1 MFIYILYRVLQF
13 ATLPL
18 FLLYVLG
25 RGLRDVRYFTHLGD
39 RFGFLPDSY
48 KRTVAGAVWLHA
60 VSVGEVLSSV
70 ELLRRLRASLPE
82 APLFVSCSTIAGRA
96 GAEDKLKG
104 LVDGIFYAPYD
115 LVFAVR
121 ATLRSI
127 RPTVVA
133 VMETEI
139 WPNLYREVSRSGA
152 GLIIINGR
160 ISDRAFPG
168 YRRFAWFFRRVLS
181 WPDAVLVQ
189 SERDRERYLEI
200 GAPASSV
207 RVGGN
212 LKYDFDP
219 RRSGLADDLRVF
231 LEKVAP
237 EKTWIA
243 ASTMPPRGSGDVDE
257 DDVVIGAFAELA
269 HSHPSLLLILAP
281 RKPERFA
288 AVAAKLEA
296 KGIHFIRRTMLQNRR
311 SFQLPGV
318 LLLDSIGELG
328 GLFPAADVVFM
339 GGTLAER
346 GGHNILE
353 PAFSSRAIIA
363 GPHMENFAAI
373 AEKFRAGD
381 ALYTIGSSGELARA
395 AGFLLNDEGRRAELG
410 GRAVALAEA
419 ERGATGIAVSTIL
432 DLYARAIPS
441 RVPGLASSLFLKPL
455 ARGWAVGSA
464 LARHKSLA
472 HRRRLQT
479 PVVSVG
485 GISMGGTG
493 KTPFVLWLAGRMK
506 EAGFRPAILTRG
518 YRRKCPDEPVV
529 VEPGA
534 AAAAA
539 LTGDEA
545 QILCRSAV
553 AYVGIGSRRF
563 EVGRIIEQK
572 FQPGLFILDDGF
584 QHWRLER
591 QLDIVLVDALDPFAG
606 GDLFPAGR
614 LRESPSALGRAG
626 VIVLTRTTPW
636 RTYEG
641 IETELRRF
649 NAHAPIYH
657 ARTRPLEWRDAETGE
672 TWAPGSLPFR
682 IAGAFCGL
690 GNPASFWRTLDTLG
704 HRTAFQFTFRD
715 HHQYR
720 IGELQKM
727 AARAKETGAGVL
739 LTTEKDFINLP
750 DNAAALV
757 KPARICW
764 LKVQTEIEE
773 EDALLEVV
781 MQKVRR

>member
-1 MFIYILYRVLQF
+1 M
-13 ATLPL
+13 
-18 FLLYVLG
+18 
-25 RGLRDVRYFTHLGD
+25 RDVRYFARLAD

-48 KRTVAGAVWLHA
+48 KRTVAGSVWLHA

-70 ELLRRLRASLPE
+70 ELLRRLRAALPE
-82 APLFVSCSTIAGRA
+82 APLFVSCSTVAGRA
-96 GAEDKLKG
+96 SAEDKLKG

-121 ATLRSI
+121 ATLRAI
-127 RPTVVA
+127 RPMVVA

-152 GLIIINGR
+152 GLVIINGR
-160 ISDRAFPG
+160 ISDRALPR
-168 YRRFAWFFRRVLS
+168 YRRFAWFFRPVLS
-181 WPDAVLVQ
+181 WPDVILAQ
-189 SERDRERYLEI
+189 SERDRERYIEI
-200 GAPASSV
+200 GAPAARV

-219 RRSGLADDLRVF
+219 RRAAIADDLRAF
-231 LEKVAP
+231 LEEVAP

-243 ASTMPPRGSGDVDE
+243 ASTMPPRGSEDVDE
-257 DDVVIGAFAELA
+257 DDVVLGAFAELA
-269 HSHPSLLLILAP
+269 HSHPGLLLILVP

-288 AVAAKLEA
+288 VAAAKLEA
-296 KGIHFIRRTMLQNRR
+296 KGIPFLRRTALQDRGR
-311 SFQLPGV
+311 FKLPGV

-363 GPHMENFAAI
+363 GPHMENFAAM

-395 AGFLLNDEGRRAELG
+395 VDFLLNDEGRRAELG
-410 GRAVALAEA
+410 GRALALAES
-419 ERGATGIAVSTIL
+419 ERGATDTAVSTIL
-432 DLYARAIPS
+432 DLYARAVPS
-441 RVPGLASSLFLKPL
+441 RVPNLASGLFLKPL

-464 LARHKSLA
+464 RAHRKSLA
-472 HRRRLQT
+472 RKRRLET
-479 PVVSVG
+479 PVLSVG

-518 YRRKCPDEPVV
+518 YRRKCPNEPTVI
-529 VEPGA
+529 EPGA
-534 AAAAA
+534 SAPVA

-553 AYVGIGSRRF
+553 AYVGIGSERF

-572 FQPGLFILDDGF
+572 FRPGLFILDDGF

-591 QLDIVLVDALDPFAG
+591 QLDIVLIDALDPFAG
-606 GDLFPAGR
+606 GHLFPAGR
-614 LRESPSALGRAG
+614 LRESSSALGRAD
-626 VIVLTRTTPW
+626 VIVLTRTTLG

-649 NAHAPIYH
+649 NPHAPIYY
-657 ARTRPLEWRDAETGE
+657 ARVRPLEWRDAETDE

-682 IAGAFCGL
+682 VAGAFCGL

-704 HRTAFQFTFRD
+704 YRTAFQFTFSD
-715 HHQYR
+715 HHQYS
-720 IGELQKM
+720 IDELQKM
-727 AARAKETGAGVL
+727 ATRAKEAGADVL
-739 LTTEKDFINLP
+739 LTTEKDLINLP
-750 DNAAALV
+750 DKAAALV

-764 LKVQTEIEE
+764 LKVRTEIEE

-781 MQKVRR
+781 MQSLKR